1 MLIPFTAPPLGGVG
15 GGGDSVLQTDLYPGY
30 LYSVAPNSLGAAR
43 FHEQISSVVVVLT
56 KKPNFLI
63 FLLPQIPQ
71 FQMLRRK
78 KS

>member
-1 MLIPFTAPPLGGVG
+1 MLIPLTAPPLGGVAV
-15 GGGDSVLQTDLYPGY
+15 GGDSVLQTDLYPGY
-30 LYSVAPNSLGAAR
+30 LYSVAPNSLG
-43 FHEQISSVVVVLT
+43 FHEQISSVVVVVVLT

-71 FQMLRRK
+71 FQTLRRK